1 MYKKDFEFLFYYPLS
16 VLESYLMEL
25 KSLSVSR
32 LYFDIETYNP
42 KSPFF
47 AGKVITIAYKDTGAE
62 THILKEWDYDE
73 KSILKDFFQ
82 HLKKQQKS

>member
-25 KSLSVSR
+25 KSLSAYR
-32 LYFDIETYNP
+32 IYFDIETYNP

-47 AGKVITIAYKDTGAE
+47 AGKVITIAYKGTKGR
-62 THILKEWDYDE
+62 TKVLKNGILMKHQ
-73 KSILKDFFQ
+73 S
-82 HLKKQQKS
+82 